1 MNDQAGLT
9 ELREF
14 GLWAEAPECDRIFLR
29 DHVRAVEIGA
39 FSEEYG
45 VTQNLRFNVVLNV
58 PRFSLDTNDDVDSI
72 VSYDV
77 IVEAIASLV
86 DGERIILLETL
97 AERLAADVL
106 AHKSVQRV
114 WLRIEKMD
122 RVSGSLGVEIER
134 RRAA

>member
-14 GLWAEAPECDRIFLR
+14 GLWSEAQECDRIFLR

-45 VTQNLRFNVVLNV
+45 VTQNLRFNVVLDV
-58 PRFSLDTNDDVDSI
+58 PRFTLETADDVDSI

-77 IVEAIASLV
+77 IVDAISDLV
-86 DGERIILLETL
+86 EGERIILLETL

-106 AHKSVQRV
+106 AHKNVMRV
-114 WLRIEKMD
+114 WLRIEKLD

-134 RRAA
+134 RQGA